1 MHLKKKKTH
10 ALLTSIPHPFLSQ
23 PIGNR
28 SRHSLFPAA
37 VYSGHHAAPRSP
49 YPRSLPP
56 PTEPSRV
63 LNHAAPQTLA
73 APLPALAPA
82 HEDGADRSTD
92 FWSHPELF
100 QTLAPEDDHAAT
112 SRRASIRHP
121 SEPLLV
127 HGNHQ
132 GRRRRASSGT
142 AASPA
147 YWRDHPGPW
156 TRPFRDLQDLGPKP
170 HLHAAV
176 LEHILPPQRC
186 GWQECKPACA
196 FTAAACDGS
205 GGPREDVTHIDSSGV
220 LRTHAVYIFPLRRYV
235 YFISP
240 GERAPTRAAPVMVAS
255 WSYEC
260 RICLD
265 EFKNAGRSG

>member
-1 MHLKKKKTH
+1 MPPPL
-10 ALLTSIPHPFLSQ
+10 ALSPLTS
-23 PIGNR
+23 
-28 SRHSLFPAA
+28 
-37 VYSGHHAAPRSP
+37 
-49 YPRSLPP
+49 P

-176 LEHILPPQRC
+176 LEHILPPQRSKSSPLALESTQQFC
-186 GWQECKPACA
+186 VAGKNANQPVHLPRRRAM
-196 FTAAACDGS
+196 AAADLV
-205 GGPREDVTHIDSSGV
+205 RM
-220 LRTHAVYIFPLRRYV
+220 
-235 YFISP
+235 SP
-240 GERAPTRAAPVMVAS
+240 ILILLV
-255 WSYEC
+255 
-260 RICLD
+260 
-265 EFKNAGRSG
+265 F